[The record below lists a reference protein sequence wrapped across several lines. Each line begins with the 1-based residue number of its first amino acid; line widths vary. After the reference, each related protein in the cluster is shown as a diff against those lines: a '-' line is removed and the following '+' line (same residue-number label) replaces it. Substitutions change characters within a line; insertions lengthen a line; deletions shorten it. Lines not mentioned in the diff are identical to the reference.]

1 MVEPIRTW
9 SNVRCL
15 FESPILDQHKWDKI
29 PGIPADAFIL
39 DLEDAVPVGGKEQ
52 ARIKVVE
59 FLSRPEYF
67 DGRLTVPRAN
77 ALDTPWGRDDIIALA
92 VARTPIIM
100 LPKVNRPS
108 DIDDVLALFAEY
120 GQRPDVLAS
129 IESARGVLDVEA
141 ILGHEAVV
149 AATFGPGD
157 LYVDAGMA
165 LYEPDGS
172 MNPGLLYPKVKT
184 VLAGAASQVPVLS
197 IAYMPDVKDAD
208 EVRRRVAAE
217 RRLGF
222 SGCCAF
228 YPPHV
233 ELINAE
239 FTPSPEVVQAAIE
252 VVGAY
257 EEAVAQGK
265 PAVQLANG
273 KVVLMHQY
281 LEASK
286 TISRAR

>member
-217 RRLGF
+217 KRLGF